1 MIDKQMEIE
10 MKVIKLNYVEPKKT
24 EKTFYKKF
32 NAVKAWQQIRQTR
45 AYDYALI

>member
-1 MIDKQMEIE
+1 MEIE
-10 MKVIKLNYVEPKKT
+10 MKVIKLKYVEPKKT